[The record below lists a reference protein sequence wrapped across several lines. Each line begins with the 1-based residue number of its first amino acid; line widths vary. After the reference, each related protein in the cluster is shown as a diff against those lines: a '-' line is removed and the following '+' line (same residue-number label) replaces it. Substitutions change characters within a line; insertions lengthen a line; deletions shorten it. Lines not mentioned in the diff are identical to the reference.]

1 MSSMSRTHGG
11 SPSGGSIQTVTTY
24 LFSASAEVMAV
35 NVKRRALERSP
46 TPPSVHIQEVLE
58 ANSLTQDQLADALR
72 VSRLTVNQLVNDRRS
87 ITADMAVRLEK
98 LTGVSASHWLT
109 LQQNYDL
116 WQARQKGAAE

>member
-1 MSSMSRTHGG
+1 M
-11 SPSGGSIQTVTTY
+11 
-24 LFSASAEVMAV
+24 

-116 WQARQKGAAE
+116 WQARQKGAAEHRNIKRLPIQSDIDVFDQLAEESDFHR